1 MYKARSDGGGAS
13 VGGVRGMGQPVYEEL
28 DEDEEVED
36 DDLSLGEAIR

>member
-13 VGGVRGMGQPVYEEL
+13 VGGVRGMGQPAYEEL